1 MTVALRISGKLLS
14 VSGCK
19 ANDKLFYNLAFAG
32 PTTTVAPMLRSEISL
47 FPTILSH
54 LSQTTDKEAVRPK
67 GVWINRQCTFVDFL
81 SH

>member
-1 MTVALRISGKLLS
+1 MAVAFRMSGKLPS
-14 VSGCK
+14 VSDACATYAK
-19 ANDKLFYNLAFAG
+19 FAG
-32 PTTTVAPMLRSEISL
+32 PTTVTPMLRSEISL
-47 FPTILSH
+47 FPTLLSH

>member
-1 MTVALRISGKLLS
+1 MAVALRMSGKLLS
-14 VSGCK
+14 VSGACAIYAK
-19 ANDKLFYNLAFAG
+19 FAG
-32 PTTTVAPMLRSEISL
+32 PTTVTPMLRSEISL

-67 GVWINRQCTFVDFL
+67 GVWINRQRTFADFL

>member
-1 MTVALRISGKLLS
+1 MTVALRMSGKLLS
-14 VSGCK
+14 VGGTCDTYAK
-19 ANDKLFYNLAFAG
+19 FAG
-32 PTTTVAPMLRSEISL
+32 PTTTTVAPMLQSEISL